1 MHAADVL
8 HGVYYL
14 TTQPIPGFAQIPAE
28 SVESPLQNTTVGRPL
43 PQTYVRHIS
52 VCEETY
58 GILGA
63 NFPALELMALYTAAA
78 MHDFDHPGRT
88 NAFLVSTFAP
98 IALAY
103 NDRSVLESYHAA
115 AAWSLFF
122 SSSDYNWLRSLDTS
136 EFKRFRFLVIEFIL
150 ATDLKRHFEIL
161 AEFNTKVRSSS
172 PFSFLFLLL
181 FSSLHLL
188 LFLTSQFISFSLTF
202 SFSFRLQTRNV
213 CMYENAVILTF
224 HSCIPGERR

>member
-1 MHAADVL
+1 MTYKTNKIWYIHIDHNRMHAADVL

-28 SVESPLQNTTVGRPL
+28 SLESPLQNTTVGRPL

-122 SSSDYNWLRSLDTS
+122 SSPDYNWLRSLDTS

-161 AEFNTKVRSSS
+161 AEFNTKVRRLLN
-172 PFSFLFLLL
+172 PFSF

-188 LFLTSQFISFSLTF
+188 LLLFLFSSSSFSHF
-202 SFSFRLQTRNV
+202 SIHL
-213 CMYENAVILTF
+213 ILT
-224 HSCIPGERR
+224 H